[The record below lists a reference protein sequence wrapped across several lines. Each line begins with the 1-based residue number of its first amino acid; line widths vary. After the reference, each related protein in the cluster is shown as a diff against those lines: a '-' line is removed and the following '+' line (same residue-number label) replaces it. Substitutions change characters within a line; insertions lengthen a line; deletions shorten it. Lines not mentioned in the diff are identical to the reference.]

1 MDVRGGGGLQGGG
14 GVRLVEGGG
23 VTLSWGGVAAAVVVV
38 YVFFAAA
45 RAAWWQCCRVGDSC
59 RLVGWY
65 VDRLVGWL
73 VGLLVDR
80 LGALGSGRASGR
92 TDSREGFG
100 GAPVAGAP
108 LSFSVSCCQVAGVV
122 LFLFCFHIMLFCSE
136 FTSEEFSSPRT
147 LWFSCLGVREL
158 WMLRES
164 SSLVGA
170 FTGSS
175 SLFWELGSSYPWR
188 GGGGGGG
195 GGGRKYS

>member
-1 MDVRGGGGLQGGG
+1 MGGS
-14 GVRLVEGGG
+14 R
-23 VTLSWGGVAAAVVVV
+23 
-38 YVFFAAA
+38 
-45 RAAWWQCCRVGDSC
+45 CRC
-59 RLVGWY
+59 
-65 VDRLVGWL
+65 
-73 VGLLVDR
+73 
-80 LGALGSGRASGR
+80 
-92 TDSREGFG
+92 T
-100 GAPVAGAP
+100 

-175 SLFWELGSSYPWR
+175 SLFWELGSSYPGK
-188 GGGGGGG
+188 GGGGGLGAESTV
-195 GGGRKYS
+195 RTTTTVSCSFATLAANWQKTFEFFLKPLLQILTNPSKLCSSLLKILSLSQRNTSTSDDSAHHNSHSMPIFNYD